1 MPAKCVRQSCGKNAI
16 LKRPKTGDALCKE
29 CFYFC
34 FEVQSGVDELVS
46 GWRKKNLGPLTHYS
60 SLFHDE
66 FLHSG
71 RTDISPLYA
80 YRIRTAAN
88 AQQNKPTWHSPDFRR
103 GVKKKP
109 RMDGQVDRQNLHS
122 DLCSVFFPQSNHIRR
137 KSTIRSWPAICF
149 NAGIESPS
157 ALPAERTRPS
167 WRMSWRLSTRVTI
180 TASNSSC
187 SPSTKEFKATET
199 TPWRLSRGINS
210 STTCRSKSCLTKVK
224 GRGCWLQAC

>member
-1 MPAKCVRQSCGKNAI
+1 MLLLLFRGTVRSRWVSIGLKKEKSMMNSSITDGLISLLYMLTEFALLQMPN
-16 LKRPKTGDALCKE
+16 KT
-29 CFYFC
+29 
-34 FEVQSGVDELVS
+34 
-46 GWRKKNLGPLTHYS
+46 
-60 SLFHDE
+60 
-66 FLHSG
+66 
-71 RTDISPLYA
+71 SPLD
-80 YRIRTAAN
+80 IR
-88 AQQNKPTWHSPDFRR
+88 QIF
-103 GVKKKP
+103 GEVLKKTT
-109 RMDGQVDRQNLHS
+109 DGRAGWQTEPSSDPHS